1 LVIRVSRDPAENTST
16 SPLGRALAVLEAVEL
31 AELEAVELAEFVA
44 GELAELEEELL
55 QAAAVRPRQAMP
67 ATTANRLAEV
77 RKLSIL
83 RR

>member
-16 SPLGRALAVLEAVEL
+16 SPLGRAAAEL
-31 AELEAVELAEFVA
+31 AGAEGEAGADAVADVEA
-44 GELAELEEELL
+44 GADEDDEDELL
-55 QAAAVRPRQAMP
+55 HAAAVRPRHAMP

-77 RKLSIL
+77 RNVSIP

>member
-16 SPLGRALAVLEAVEL
+16 SPVGSAAAEL
-31 AELEAVELAEFVA
+31 AGADADAVGDEEAGAD
-44 GELAELEEELL
+44 EEDEDELL
-55 QAAAVRPRQAMP
+55 QAAAVRPRHAMP

-77 RKLSIL
+77 RKVSIP